1 MYGRGR
7 LAAAGSLSRER
18 TTPNFLR
25 VSDTPITGESAG
37 RIFIE
42 MSKYLLTREYSRK
55 IRQCLEVLPESAVW
69 ARSNDGSNSIGNLL
83 LHLTGNVTEWI
94 VGGVAQRKFAR
105 NRPAEFAAR
114 DGGGVR
120 QLLTGLDEALRD
132 AAKVLDG
139 LLDEDLAAG
148 RFIQG
153 RETSGRGAIYHVVE
167 HFAMH
172 AGQIVLLTKIHAPGA
187 IHFYDDSGPVA
198 NPLWKR
204 GDDVAK
210 IQR

>member
-1 MYGRGR
+1 V
-7 LAAAGSLSRER
+7 
-18 TTPNFLR
+18 T
-25 VSDTPITGESAG
+25 DTPIGGESGG
-37 RIFIE
+37 RIFVG
-42 MSKYLLTREYSRK
+42 MSKYLLTQEYPSK
-55 IRQCLEVLPESAVW
+55 IRQCLEVLPESAIW

-94 VGGVAQRKFAR
+94 GGGVAQRKFGR

-114 DGGGVR
+114 DGAGVKE
-120 QLLTGLDEALRD
+120 LLARLDEALRD
-132 AAKVLDG
+132 AAKVLDT
-139 LLDEDLAAG
+139 LSDEDLAAG

-153 RETSGRGAIYHVVE
+153 RETTVLGAIYHVVE

-172 AGQIVLLTKIHAPGA
+172 TGQIVLLTKIHAPGT

-204 GDDVAK
+204 GDDVTK